1 MTRAWVG
8 IDVGKEHHWA
18 VALDVNGEVLLSRR
32 VANDEAAI
40 VELVDQMSA
49 RAGHLRWAVD
59 LTNGYAAMLLAVLWE
74 RDQPVVYL
82 PGKAV
87 NRAADGYRSEG
98 KTDQKD
104 ALIIADQAR
113 VRRDFAQVKPPAELL
128 TTLSLLVRHRRDL
141 IADKQRM
148 ITRLRELLSSMFPAL
163 ERAFEFNRK
172 GPLVL
177 VARWQTPDAVRRAGP
192 ARIAAHLR
200 RHRIPRPED
209 VAATAIAAAA
219 TQTRTLPGEELVARL
234 VGHLAEKLLALRE
247 EVKSLDIDLQQ
258 QFDQHPQAAV
268 ITSLPGMGTLLSA
281 EFVVALGE
289 LANFAGPDHLA
300 AYAGLAPVPRDSGRR
315 TGNLHRPQRYNRTL
329 QRVFYTSAM
338 TIIGQPGPSRD
349 YYLRKRSEGKRHI
362 QAVMALSRRRV
373 NVLWAMMRDNQHYTA
388 APATPALHAA

>member
-1 MTRAWVG
+1 MIHAWVG
-8 IDVGKEHHWA
+8 IDVGKQHHWA
-18 VALDVNGEVLLSRR
+18 VALDADGEVLLSRR

-40 VELVDQMSA
+40 VELVDQVSA

-98 KTDQKD
+98 KTDRKD

-113 VRRDFAQVKPPAELL
+113 IRRDFARVRPPAELL
-128 TTLSLLVRHRRDL
+128 TTLSLLVGYRRDL

-148 ITRLRELLSSMFPAL
+148 ITRLRELLSSVFPGL

-177 VARWQTPDAVRRAGP
+177 VARWQTPEAVRRAGR

-200 RHRIPRPED
+200 RHSIPRAED
-209 VAATAIAAAA
+209 LAAAAVAA
-219 TQTRTLPGEELVARL
+219 TQTRALPGEALVARL
-234 VGHLAEKLLALRE
+234 VGRLAAKLLDLRE
-247 EVKSLDIDLQQ
+247 EVKLLDAELQQ

-289 LANFAGPDHLA
+289 VANFSGPDHLA

-329 QRVFYTSAM
+329 QQVFYTSAM
-338 TIIGQPGPSRD
+338 AVIGQPGPSRD

-362 QAVMALSRRRV
+362 QAVMALARRRV
-373 NVLWAMMRDNQHYTA
+373 NVLWAMVRDDKHYAA
-388 APATPALHAA
+388 APATSALQAA